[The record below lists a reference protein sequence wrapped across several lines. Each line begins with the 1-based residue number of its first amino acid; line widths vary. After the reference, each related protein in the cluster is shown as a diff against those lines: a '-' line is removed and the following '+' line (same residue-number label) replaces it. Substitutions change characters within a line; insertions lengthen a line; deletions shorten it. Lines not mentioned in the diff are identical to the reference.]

1 MAVTIKLC
9 LMEGVGGG
17 EVGGVEK
24 KGSFLKKKGE
34 KNRHSERHIS
44 SRLRRSDSVKRV
56 CRKRKREGKGVGRC
70 SGGREEGRGG

>member
-24 KGSFLKKKGE
+24 KGSLKKE
-34 KNRHSERHIS
+34 KKRHSERHIS

-56 CRKRKREGKGVGRC
+56 CRKSKREGKGVGRG
-70 SGGREEGRGG
+70 SRGGRGEEGRGG